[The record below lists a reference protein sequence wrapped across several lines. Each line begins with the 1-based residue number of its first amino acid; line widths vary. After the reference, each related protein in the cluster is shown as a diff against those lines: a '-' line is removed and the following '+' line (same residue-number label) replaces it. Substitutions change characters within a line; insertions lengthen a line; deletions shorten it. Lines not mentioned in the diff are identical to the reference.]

1 MILNLI
7 VVNSS
12 WNITS
17 LFTLI
22 KIKRTT
28 TRVTRSA
35 KDAENINARPSRLTT
50 RAKSALAAGGGTST
64 TAVAATAAVNTRSTA
79 STAASKTKPVALTTT
94 TEAAGAKRKR
104 DVLVEVTG
112 LVTNHKGKGTSEA
125 GGLKGK
131 EKGAAGNS
139 TAATK
144 TAKAIVKPSVKSG
157 GVTLRRIPRS
167 TSEST
172 ATSNSKTDTNET
184 ALEQDVKMEVDD
196 PLDVPPPPPVA
207 SSVSSKRLS
216 RVVGEEDL
224 GRVSKRRHTEK
235 QELAVKELEALDE
248 SQADVDKVAADLVEE
263 TAPPSVQLW
272 DDLDAEDWDDPVM
285 VSEYVAD
292 VCVYL
297 KQVEVRF
304 LSLIYSQEFDID
316 ASSSWRCF
324 QTQIIWTSKE
334 KSLGNTVVS

>member
-1 MILNLI
+1 MILYLI
-7 VVNSS
+7 VVNSL
-12 WNITS
+12 WDIFS
-17 LFTLI
+17 LLLLYI

-50 RAKSALAAGGGTST
+50 RAKSALAAGSGAST
-64 TAVAATAAVNTRSTA
+64 TVAASAGVTTRATA
-79 STAASKTKPVALTTT
+79 STAASKTKSVASTTT

-112 LVTNHKGKGTSEA
+112 LVTNHKGKSSGDA

-131 EKGAAGNS
+131 EKGAAKS
-139 TAATK
+139 TTAAR
-144 TAKAIVKPSVKSG
+144 TAKVAVKPSVKTG
-157 GVTLRRIPRS
+157 GVTLRRVPRS
-167 TSEST
+167 ASEST
-172 ATSNSKTDTNET
+172 VTSNSKTDTNGT
-184 ALEQDVKMEVDD
+184 GLEQDEKMEVDD

-216 RVVGEEDL
+216 RAVGEEDL
-224 GRVSKRRHTEK
+224 GRVFKKRHTEK
-235 QELAVKELEALDE
+235 KELAVKELETLDE

-263 TAPPSVQLW
+263 IATPSVQLW

-285 VSEYVAD
+285 VSEYVVD

-297 KQVEVRF
+297 KQVEVLF
-304 LSLIYSQEFDID
+304 LSFDLVAGI
-316 ASSSWRCF
+316 
-324 QTQIIWTSKE
+324 
-334 KSLGNTVVS
+334 

>member
-1 MILNLI
+1 MSSIPVRDSLSDL
-7 VVNSS
+7 VNSS
-12 WNITS
+12 WDIFF
-17 LFTLI
+17 LLHLHI

-50 RAKSALAAGGGTST
+50 RAKSALAAGSGAST
-64 TAVAATAAVNTRSTA
+64 AIAATAAVTTRATA
-79 STAASKTKPVALTTT
+79 STAASKTKSVASNT

-112 LVTNHKGKGTSEA
+112 LVTNHKGKSTGEA

-131 EKGAAGNS
+131 EKGAARNT
-139 TAATK
+139 TATARTTK
-144 TAKAIVKPSVKSG
+144 AAVKPSVKTG
-157 GVTLRRIPRS
+157 GVTLRRVPRS
-167 TSEST
+167 ASEST
-172 ATSNSKTDTNET
+172 VTSNSKTDTNGT
-184 ALEQDVKMEVDD
+184 ALELDEKMEVDD
-196 PLDVPPPPPVA
+196 PLDDPPPPPVA

-216 RVVGEEDL
+216 RMVGEEDL
-224 GRVSKRRHTEK
+224 GRVFKRRHTEK
-235 QELAVKELEALDE
+235 KELAVKELETLDE

-263 TAPPSVQLW
+263 IAPPSVQLW

-297 KQVEVRF
+297 KQVEVRI
-304 LSLIYSQEFDID
+304 LSFNLF
-316 ASSSWRCF
+316 AG
-324 QTQIIWTSKE
+324 IWY
-334 KSLGNTVVS
+334 

>member
-1 MILNLI
+1 MGYY
-7 VVNSS
+7 
-12 WNITS
+12 
-17 LFTLI
+17 LFITLI

-50 RAKSALAAGGGTST
+50 RAKSALAAAGGAS
-64 TAVAATAAVNTRSTA
+64 TAVAATAAVNTRATA
-79 STAASKTKPVALTTT
+79 STAASKAKSVTSTTTT

-112 LVTNHKGKGTSEA
+112 LVTNHKGKSTS
-125 GGLKGK
+125 GLKGK
-131 EKGAAGNS
+131 EKEATGN
-139 TAATK
+139 TMAATK
-144 TAKAIVKPSVKSG
+144 TAKAAVKPSVKTG
-157 GVTLRRIPRS
+157 GVTLRRVLRS
-167 TSEST
+167 ASEST
-172 ATSNSKTDTNET
+172 ATSNSKTDANGT
-184 ALEQDVKMEVDD
+184 ALEQDEKMEVDD

-207 SSVSSKRLS
+207 SSVTTKRLS

-224 GRVSKRRHTEK
+224 GRVFKKRHTEK
-235 QELAVKELEALDE
+235 QELAVKELEVLDE
-248 SQADVDKVAADLVEE
+248 SQVEADKVAADLVEE
-263 TAPPSVQLW
+263 IAPPSVQLW
-272 DDLDAEDWDDPVM
+272 DDLDAQDWDDPVM
-285 VSEYVAD
+285 VSEYVAE

-304 LSLIYSQEFDID
+304 LLIYLQEFDID

>member
-1 MILNLI
+1 MGYNLFI
-7 VVNSS
+7 
-12 WNITS
+12 
-17 LFTLI
+17 TLI

-50 RAKSALAAGGGTST
+50 RAKSALAAAGGAS
-64 TAVAATAAVNTRSTA
+64 TAVAATAAVNTRATA
-79 STAASKTKPVALTTT
+79 STAASKAKSVASTTT

-112 LVTNHKGKGTSEA
+112 LVTNHKGKSTSDA

-131 EKGAAGNS
+131 EKEAAGN
-139 TAATK
+139 TMAATK
-144 TAKAIVKPSVKSG
+144 TAKAAVKPSVKTG
-157 GVTLRRIPRS
+157 GVTLRRVLRS
-167 TSEST
+167 ASEST
-172 ATSNSKTDTNET
+172 ATSNSKTDTNGT
-184 ALEQDVKMEVDD
+184 ALEQDEKMEVDD

-207 SSVSSKRLS
+207 SSVTSKRLS

-224 GRVSKRRHTEK
+224 GRVFKKRHTEK

-248 SQADVDKVAADLVEE
+248 SQVDADKVAADLVEE
-263 TAPPSVQLW
+263 IAPPSVQLW
-272 DDLDAEDWDDPVM
+272 DDLDAQDWDDPVM

-304 LSLIYSQEFDID
+304 LLIYLQEFDIN

-324 QTQIIWTSKE
+324 QIQIIWTSKA